1 MNNRKNRAYL
11 LGIAGGYL
19 GYLAYELFRDRNL
32 PDTTMTPL
40 ARWLFIG
47 LFVLC
52 GAGLVIYAVIS
63 WIKAG
68 QEKQDAESDNPDSL
82 K

>member
-1 MNNRKNRAYL
+1 MNNRKNRACL

-32 PDTTMTPL
+32 PDTTMTSL

-52 GAGLVIYAVIS
+52 GTGLVIYAIIL

-68 QEKQDAESDNPDSL
+68 KEKEDAERNNPDSL